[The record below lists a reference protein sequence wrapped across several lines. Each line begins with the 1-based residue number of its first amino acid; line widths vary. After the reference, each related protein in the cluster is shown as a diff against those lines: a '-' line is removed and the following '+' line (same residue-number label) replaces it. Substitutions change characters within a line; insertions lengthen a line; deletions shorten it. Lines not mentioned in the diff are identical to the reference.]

1 VGCSVV
7 DAPSCAVLIP
17 AYNEASTVEA
27 VIRVAIAADVGP
39 VVVIDD
45 GSSDD
50 TAAVAERAGAEL
62 LRLDENQGKGG
73 ALEAGARSRSEG
85 VLVLLDADLTGLLP
99 EHVRELAE
107 PVRSGLADMTRGVF
121 VGGRW
126 ATTAA
131 QRLAPQLA
139 GQRGVIRH
147 RLLEVPGLATSR
159 YGVEVAITDHAQR
172 SEWRSIEVLLP
183 GVSQIT
189 KEEKR
194 GLVRG
199 LFIRLRMYLEIVR
212 QVVRGRRDDDSPGSP
227 GGA

>member
-1 VGCSVV
+1 MGCSVA

-17 AYNEASTVEA
+17 AYNEASTVDA
-27 VIRVAIAADVGP
+27 VVRVALAADVGP

-45 GSSDD
+45 GSSDG
-50 TAAVAERAGAEL
+50 TAAVAERAGALL

-73 ALEAGARSRSEG
+73 ALEAGARSRSEE

-99 EHVRELAE
+99 EHIRELAE

-126 ATTAA
+126 STTTA

-139 GQRGVIRH
+139 GQRGVLRR
-147 RLLEVPGLATSR
+147 RLLEVPGLSESR
-159 YGVEVAITDHAQR
+159 YGVEVAITEHAQR
-172 SEWRSIEVLLP
+172 SAWRSVEVLLP

-189 KEEKR
+189 KEEKH

-199 LFIRLRMYLEIVR
+199 LFIRFRMYFEIMR
-212 QVVRGRRDDDSPGSP
+212 QVVRGKRDDDSPGSR

>member
-1 VGCSVV
+1 
-7 DAPSCAVLIP
+7 
-17 AYNEASTVEA
+17 
-27 VIRVAIAADVGP
+27 
-39 VVVIDD
+39 
-45 GSSDD
+45 
-50 TAAVAERAGAEL
+50 
-62 LRLDENQGKGG
+62 
-73 ALEAGARSRSEG
+73 
-85 VLVLLDADLTGLLP
+85 
-99 EHVRELAE
+99 LAE